1 MQPAEYAEHDGL
13 GLKGLIDDGQVSS
26 EEVRDAALR
35 ALEEVNPRLNALVG
49 EPFDDVSH
57 DPAGPLGGV
66 PFLVKDLVCM
76 IEGKPI
82 EWGSRLTKGF
92 IAPMDSFLMS
102 RFKAA
107 GLRTLGKTATPEMGF
122 NANTA
127 PVANGITRNP
137 WDTDRIPGGS
147 SGGSAALV
155 AARAVPIAHAND
167 GGGSIRIP
175 AACNG
180 LVGLKPT
187 RGRVPLGP
195 AVDEAIN
202 GAAVELAVTRSVR
215 DTAAVLDAVCGP
227 APGEKYFVA
236 RPARTYAEELGA
248 DPGRL
253 RVALRTQ
260 AFWGTETDPEVAGV
274 VQEVARQLESLGHT
288 VEEASPALDVEAFFG
303 AQLTIWSWFNAVS
316 VLMLAELSGREP
328 GPDTLERG
336 TLTALRHGAKL
347 SALELA
353 QAFAAQNTVTRIW
366 GAFLDDFDLL
376 LTPTLPVPALPV
388 GSLDQDAESIEEAR
402 DWLDHVFGQIPFTSQ
417 LNMSGQPAVSLPLGV
432 SSDGLPIGVQ
442 LAAQALREDVLL
454 RVAAQLEEAMPWAH
468 RRPKVRAGAT
478 ATAT

>member
-1 MQPAEYAEHDGL
+1 MQPAEYAEQDGL
-13 GLKGLIDDGQVSS
+13 GLKGLIDDGQASS
-26 EEVRDAALR
+26 EEVRDAALS

-49 EPFDDVSH
+49 EPFDDVSY

-66 PFLVKDLVCM
+66 PFAVKDLVCAL
-76 IEGKPI
+76 EGKPM
-82 EWGSRLTKGF
+82 EWGSRLMEGF
-92 IAPMDSFLMS
+92 VAPADSFLMS
-102 RFKAA
+102 RFKTA

-127 PVANGITRNP
+127 PVAHGITRNP
-137 WDTDRIPGGS
+137 WNTDRIPGGS
-147 SGGSAALV
+147 SGGSGALV
-155 AARAVPIAHAND
+155 AARALPIAHAND

-195 AVDEAIN
+195 VVDEALN
-202 GAAVELAVTRSVR
+202 GAAVELVVTRSVR

-236 RPARTYAEELGA
+236 RPARPYTEQLGA

-253 RVALRTQ
+253 RIALRTE
-260 AFWGTETDPEVAGV
+260 AFWGTETAPEVARV
-274 VQEVARQLESLGHT
+274 VEQVARELESLGHT
-288 VEEASPALDVEAFFG
+288 VEEAAPELDVDAFFG
-303 AQLTIWSWFNAVS
+303 AQFAIWTWFNAVS
-316 VLMLAELSGREP
+316 VLALAELSGREP

-336 TLTALRHGAKL
+336 TLTALRHGAGL
-347 SALELA
+347 SALELS
-353 QAFAAQNTVTRIW
+353 QAFAVQNTVTRAW

-388 GSLDQDAESIEEAR
+388 GSLDQDAESIQEPR

-417 LNMSGQPAVSLPLGV
+417 LNMTGQPAVSLPLGV

-442 LAAQALREDVLL
+442 LAAQALREDVL
-454 RVAAQLEEAMPWAH
+454 VQVSAQLEAAMRWAE
-468 RRPKVRAGAT
+468 RRPAVCVGAT
-478 ATAT
+478 AT